1 LARQAESPK
10 LQASCVRFGNVLAS
24 NGSVVNLFEEQ
35 IAMGGPVTVTHREV
49 ERYFMMVEEAA
60 ALVLQSA
67 ALGAHRREASET
79 GHDASGCIYVLEM
92 GEPVN
97 IGRLA
102 RQLIRL
108 RGKVPDVDIEVRYTG
123 MRPGEK
129 ITELLSYE
137 DEDLA
142 PTSVEGIQLYNR
154 AVLDPASVLNRTK
167 SLIKALNTRHRAEIR
182 KVIAQLVPGYDPAH
196 VLDEPEVA
204 IVPLI
209 AEAENVANDVED
221 GTGTDG

>member
-1 LARQAESPK
+1 M
-10 LQASCVRFGNVLAS
+10 QASCVRFGNVLAS

-49 ERYFMMVEEAA
+49 ERFFMMLEEAA

-67 ALGAHRREASET
+67 AMGAKRRDATDE
-79 GHDASGCIYVLEM
+79 GHDDSGCIYVLEM

-108 RGKVPDVDIEVRYTG
+108 RGKVPDVDIEVHYTG
-123 MRPGEK
+123 LRPGEK
-129 ITELLSYE
+129 LTEVLSYE

-142 PTSVEGIQLYNR
+142 PTDVDGIQLYNR
-154 AVLDPASVLNRTK
+154 SLLDPTSVLNRTK
-167 SLIKALNTRHRAEIR
+167 ALIRALNTRDRTAIR
-182 KVIAQLVPGYDPAH
+182 KSIAQLVPGYDPAH
-196 VLDEPEVA
+196 VLDEPELA
-204 IVPLI
+204 IVPNV
-209 AEAENVANDVED
+209 ADFDSVANDVDDEA
-221 GTGTDG
+221 GTAS